1 MLRLAQSRIVSRVQA
16 GTTFLRNSSLPVEE
30 EEIPQGRPNSA
41 YEILLRGGIALTK
54 TILVVDDEASIRE
67 LLDFSLRREGY
78 EVILA
83 QDGPGALAAL
93 NSAKIDL
100 VILDL
105 MLPEIDGL
113 EVCKTIR
120 RSSMVP
126 IIMLTARDT
135 ELDKVVGLE
144 LGADDYVTKP
154 FSPREL
160 VSRVKAVLRRADL
173 PKPSDAVIS
182 DGQLQILVDRHEVYL
197 SGKQVYLTP
206 KEFELLVTL
215 AQSPGRVFTRDYL
228 LDKVWGY
235 DFAGGTRTVDVHVRR
250 LRQKLGE
257 SRIAT
262 VHGVGYKFE
271 PVERG

>member
-16 GTTFLRNSSLPVEE
+16 GTTFLRNSSLPVE